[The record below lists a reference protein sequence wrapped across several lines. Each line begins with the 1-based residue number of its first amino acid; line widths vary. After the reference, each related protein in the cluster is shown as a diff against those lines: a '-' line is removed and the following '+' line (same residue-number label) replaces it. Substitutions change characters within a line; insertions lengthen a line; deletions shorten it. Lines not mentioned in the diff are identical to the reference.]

1 MSYRNMVE
9 NLRGKRDQNGQPRRF
24 LADLICDI
32 LEEGTAGPEDPDG
45 QKEIRDILYHALSFL
60 YPGERE
66 ARITELLHTCDS
78 SVQLASEVVDMF
90 HCIANSS
97 GDVHKTTSA
106 SAMFYISQQGKASL
120 WALWAILEAY
130 ADQPMWMY
138 PTKTHYTGL
147 FKHCAGYTAY
157 LTAVRTYLNI
167 RHPEADPQSTIMDTQ
182 GQTAQPAAVSRPT
195 DQRYIP

>member
-1 MSYRNMVE
+1 MSYRNMTI
-9 NLRGKRDQNGQPRRF
+9 NLRGKRDQNGQPRCF
-24 LADLICDI
+24 LANHICDI
-32 LEEGTAGPEDPDG
+32 LEEGTASPEGPDG
-45 QKEIRDILYHALSFL
+45 RKEIRDILHHALSFL

-66 ARITELLHTCDS
+66 ARITELLYMPGDS
-78 SVQLASEVVDMF
+78 SIQLASEVVDMF

-106 SAMFYISQQGKASL
+106 SAMLYISQLEKAPL

-147 FKHCAGYTAY
+147 FKNCAGYAAY
-157 LTAVRTYLNI
+157 LTAVRTFLKVS
-167 RHPEADPQSTIMDTQ
+167 HPETEGS
-182 GQTAQPAAVSRPT
+182 
-195 DQRYIP
+195 